1 MTARAALLDLDGVL
15 IDSMSAHAKAWKLML
30 SEIGID
36 EDELLFYLREGEKA
50 EDTAALVLE
59 KHHRISTPKERLALV
74 ERKRELYRMNA
85 PRGLRPEARELVD
98 ELRKREIPCII
109 VTGSNRRNV
118 DKTLSPDEQALFH
131 TIISADDY
139 ARGKPEPDP
148 YLAAVDFS
156 KVTRAECRVL
166 ENAPLGIR
174 SAKAAGIPPIAITA
188 TLPASYLAEAD
199 HVIETYMDFLNYL

>member
-1 MTARAALLDLDGVL
+1 MSARAAFLDLDGVL
-15 IDSMSAHAKAWKLML
+15 IDSMSAHARAWKMML

-59 KHHRISTPKERLALV
+59 QHRRISTPEERLALV
-74 ERKRELYRMNA
+74 ERKRELYRQMA
-85 PRGLRPEARELVD
+85 PRGLRSEARELVD
-98 ELRKREIPCII
+98 ELRQRQIPCII

-118 DKTLSPDEQALFH
+118 DKTLSPGEQALFQR
-131 TIISADDY
+131 IITADDY

-148 YLAAVDFS
+148 YLAALSQFQL
-156 KVTRAECRVL
+156 TGEECRVL

-174 SAKAAGIPPIAITA
+174 SAKAAGIPTIAITA
-188 TLPASYLAEAD
+188 TLPASYLTEAD
-199 HVIETYMDFLNYL
+199 HVIDAYLDFLNYL

>member
-1 MTARAALLDLDGVL
+1 MSARAAFLDLDGVL
-15 IDSMSAHAKAWKLML
+15 IDSMSAHAKAWKMML

-59 KHHRISTPKERLALV
+59 KHHRISTPVERLTLV
-74 ERKRELYRMNA
+74 ERKRELYRVMA
-85 PRGLRPEARELVD
+85 PNGLRPEARELVD
-98 ELRKREIPCII
+98 ELRKLQLPCII

-118 DKTLSPDEQALFH
+118 DKTLSSDEQALFQ
-131 TIISADDY
+131 TIITADDY
-139 ARGKPEPDP
+139 PRGKPDPDP
-148 YLAAVDFS
+148 YLAALSYS
-156 KVTRAECRVL
+156 KLASEECRVL

-174 SAKAAGIPPIAITA
+174 SAKTAGIPTIAITS

-199 HVIETYMDFLNYL
+199 HVIDTYLDFLNYL